1 MNLATTYYL
10 RGDYERAINH
20 LNKTREL
27 EPNYMP
33 THFVLG
39 SVYVQQGRLEEA
51 IREFQFIY
59 KLDEEAYLAL
69 GFMGYAHAL
78 NGQRAEAETL
88 LSILQDIAQRKYVS
102 PYSLLLIHLALG
114 PLERVFQL
122 LEQLYDEKND
132 FLVWFKISPELK
144 NIRKDPRF
152 QDLLRRIGFPS

>member
-1 MNLATTYYL
+1 M
-10 RGDYERAINH
+10 
-20 LNKTREL
+20 
-27 EPNYMP
+27 
-33 THFVLG
+33 
-39 SVYVQQGRLEEA
+39 
-51 IREFQFIY
+51 
-59 KLDEEAYLAL
+59 AL
-69 GFMGYAHAL
+69 GFMGYAHGL

-88 LSILQDIAQRKYVS
+88 LSILEDIAQRKYVS

-144 NIRKDPRF
+144 SIRKDPRF